1 MISIMKVV
9 EATGLTTVSL
19 ATHETLYKLL
29 SLRILIKLRSLMK
42 VIYYST
48 LPPGGGRVVCWSV
61 GGGRVEYIM
70 YP

>member
-9 EATGLTTVSL
+9 EATDLTTVSL

-29 SLRILIKLRSLMK
+29 SLRIL
-42 VIYYST
+42 
-48 LPPGGGRVVCWSV
+48 CWSV

-70 YP
+70 YPYRDRLTLNLISRSS